1 MIPDRVVEVIHGPAI
16 MYAGTRNERLHAT
29 QTYVIGAVVHA
40 DHETLTFFVP
50 KSRSEKILSNLT
62 DNGKIALAV
71 GLPTHEAYQLKG
83 TYISFRPTD
92 VKDWAVQEAYRSKV
106 LSALLQVGYPEQL
119 VKPHVLGLVY
129 RPGIAITFR
138 AEEIFLQTPG
148 PEAGKK
154 IS

>member
-1 MIPDRVVEVIHGPAI
+1 MIPDRVVEVIHGSAI
-16 MYAGTRNERLHAT
+16 MYAGTRDERLRPA
-29 QTYVIGAVVHA
+29 QTYVIGAVVHP
-40 DHETLTFFVP
+40 DHETVTFFVP
-50 KSRSEKILSNLT
+50 ESRSERILSDLT
-62 DNGKIALAV
+62 NNGKIALAL

-83 TYISFRPTD
+83 TYISFRPTEA
-92 VKDWAVQEAYRSKV
+92 KDRAVQEASRAKV
-106 LSALLQVGYPEQL
+106 LSALLQAGYPEQL
-119 VKPHVLGLVY
+119 VKPHVLGLAY